1 MGFESLND
9 ILDFAVKREKEAVLF
24 YKELQDIAKFSAQ
37 RKMLLELEAME
48 RGHIEILENIRY
60 TTLELIKIPE
70 IENLKISDYLVKSK
84 PNEDMSYQNILIAAM
99 KKEESANNLYNDLAN
114 KVDNPEYKKLFLKL
128 ASEEAKHKLYFEKI
142 YNDEILTEN

>member
-1 MGFESLND
+1 MGFECLND

-24 YKELQDIAKFSAQ
+24 YKELQDLAKFSAQ
-37 RKMLLELEAME
+37 KKMLFELEAME

-60 TTLELIKIPE
+60 TKLELIEIPE
-70 IENLKISDYLVKSK
+70 IKNLKISDYLVKSK
-84 PNEDMSYQNILIAAM
+84 PTENMSYQDILISAM
-99 KKEESANNLYNDLAN
+99 KKEESANKLYIDLAS
-114 KVDNPEYKKLFLKL
+114 KVDSPEYKKLFLKL